1 MTEQALI
8 YDFRQLYTCVV
19 RPDALFLD
27 TLAHFPLVYYMT
39 GSIWSVDDLL
49 VARITQDS
57 YLVVVKRNPDSNY
70 EGEEFLEDSST
81 IVAIQKIVRL
91 FPSVTV
97 LTELTQVSY
106 IKFMD
111 ISGLTLASKNLR
123 HKSTSG
129 SHLGEIF
136 CLPFA
141 AGHFFSSSMFWTFV
155 KLKKATVRKYQ
166 MYGHLYED
174 FCRQVGKYH
183 LLSTEPSQWTTLRYM
198 LQVLLDIK
206 LTTTLKHRSE
216 GYSMMGSQCHHQA
229 SI

>member
-8 YDFRQLYTCVV
+8 YDLRQLYTFVV

-81 IVAIQKIVRL
+81 IQKIVRL

-111 ISGLTLASKNLR
+111 ISGLTLASKNLHVGQLCYIR
-123 HKSTSG
+123 HSPRVNSF
-129 SHLGEIF
+129 LLFDF
-136 CLPFA
+136 CWALMENKVLDICQVEESYCQEVPDVWSPVRRLLLTGRQVPFA
-141 AGHFFSSSMFWTFV
+141 IYRTQSVDNLKVHASSSSGH
-155 KLKKATVRKYQ
+155 KADHNT
-166 MYGHLYED
+166 
-174 FCRQVGKYH
+174 
-183 LLSTEPSQWTTLRYM
+183 
-198 LQVLLDIK
+198 
-206 LTTTLKHRSE
+206 
-216 GYSMMGSQCHHQA
+216 
-229 SI
+229 

>member
-1 MTEQALI
+1 MM
-8 YDFRQLYTCVV
+8 
-19 RPDALFLD
+19 PDALFLD

-81 IVAIQKIVRL
+81 IQKIVRL

-111 ISGLTLASKNLR
+111 ISGLTLASKNLVIYKCR

-141 AGHFFSSSMFWTFV
+141 AGHFFSSSMLDNSVISDIHQELTHFFYLTF
-155 KLKKATVRKYQ
+155 A
-166 MYGHLYED
+166 GH
-174 FCRQVGKYH
+174 
-183 LLSTEPSQWTTLRYM
+183 
-198 LQVLLDIK
+198 
-206 LTTTLKHRSE
+206 
-216 GYSMMGSQCHHQA
+216 
-229 SI
+229 